1 MCIHVLEV
9 RVEGLGLRALGL
21 VWGICVSGAWGS
33 LNNVSVY
40 VASRLPHTH
49 FAVCPPLP
57 ALDRAA
63 RLLSDARWR
72 CRRFVVVV
80 GCYYIHPKAHK
91 LGQPLCDSLAR

>member
-49 FAVCPPLP
+49 FAVAPLSLPSIEQRDSCRMP
-57 ALDRAA
+57 AGAA
-63 RLLSDARWR
+63 AGS
-72 CRRFVVVV
+72 
-80 GCYYIHPKAHK
+80 
-91 LGQPLCDSLAR
+91 